1 MLRKSPS
8 FPFPLL
14 SVKSP
19 GLGLRIFCLLL
30 KTPKYQNLRLD
41 FTPLSLLHILCMHWT
56 GLDGL
61 GTKFP
66 YKNHGKG
73 SRRRR
78 RSLLII
84 TSILSIV

>member
-14 SVKSP
+14 SLKSP

-41 FTPLSLLHILCMHWT
+41 FTPLSLLHILCMRCT
-56 GLDGL
+56 GL